1 MHDSEPCRGFPMRI
15 DILTLFPEMLSGFLD
30 QSMMKRAVNQKA
42 VEFRIINPRD
52 FTTDTHNTTDD
63 RAYGG
68 GPGMV
73 MKPEPL
79 FAAIESVKTPDSHV
93 IYLSPQGKSFCQAE
107 AEHLGSFSH
116 LILLC
121 GHYEGIDERVIE
133 TLVDQEI
140 SIGDY
145 VLTNGA
151 LAAGVVVDAVVRL
164 LPGVLG
170 GGEAATTAES
180 FSSGILDH
188 PHYTRPEEFRGMNV
202 PSVLLSGNHAAI
214 KAWRLERATEK
225 TKRVRPDLM
234 NDAE

>member
-1 MHDSEPCRGFPMRI
+1 MRI
-15 DILTLFPEMLSGFLD
+15 DIITLFPDMIRGFLD
-30 QSMMKRAVNQKA
+30 QSMMKRASESGT
-42 VEFRIINPRD
+42 VEFHLTNPRD
-52 FTTDTHNTTDD
+52 FATDVHRTTDD

-79 FAAIESVKTPDSHV
+79 FAAVESLKTPESRV
-93 IYLSPQGKSFCQAE
+93 IYLSPQGVPFRQTE
-107 AEHLGSFSH
+107 AETLGKHRH
-116 LILLC
+116 LILIC

-145 VLTNGA
+145 VLTNGV
-151 LAAGVVVDAVVRL
+151 LAAGVVIDAVVRL

-170 GGEAATTAES
+170 GGDAATAAES

-188 PHYTRPEEFRGMNV
+188 PQYTRPEEFRDMKV
-202 PSVLLSGNHAAI
+202 PEVLLSGNHAAI
-214 KAWRLERATEK
+214 KAWRREKAVAK
-225 TKRVRPDLM
+225 TKKIRPDLLG
-234 NDAE
+234 